1 MSGRSPPIGSAA
13 CRAGRCNSVFG
24 RRIGWK
30 SLAQVCRRLGTSLHA
45 GIDVRRVIQRE
56 TETGSTQQ
64 RKQFEKVK
72 LEVDQGTSLSDS
84 LRSTGD
90 YFPRFFLEM
99 VHIGEQTGKLDH
111 VLPQL
116 AAYYEHLVLLRNV
129 FLLGIA
135 WPAVQLTMALGI
147 IGLLIVALG
156 WVAQQTGEA
165 TDILGFGLVG
175 TRGLVRYITG
185 LGALFVA
192 GLLAYRFLSKGIVAE
207 KVAQTLMRVPG
218 VGPVLRVTS
227 LSRFAWSLGL
237 ALDSGADA
245 RKSVQ
250 LALVST
256 QNQYYTR
263 HADEI
268 DRQLR
273 KGDEIYEALLP
284 TGAFP
289 VEFLDAL
296 QVGEQSGNTSESLL
310 RLADRYRDQAKTV
323 MRGLTLMATVA
334 VWFLVGMMIILLI
347 FRIFSFYLGILQ
359 EATQI

>member
-1 MSGRSPPIGSAA
+1 ML
-13 CRAGRCNSVFG
+13 G

-56 TETGSTQQ
+56 TETGSARQ
-64 RKQFEKVK
+64 RRQFEQVK
-72 LEVDQGTSLSDS
+72 AEVNRGTTLTDS

-90 YFPRFFLEM
+90 YFPQFFIEM

-116 AAYYEHLVLLRNV
+116 AAYYEHLVVLRNV

-135 WPAVQLTMALGI
+135 WPAIQFAIALAVVA
-147 IGLLIVALG
+147 LLIVALG
-156 WVAQQTGEA
+156 WVGQQTGEE

-175 TRGLVRYITG
+175 TRGLIRFVTG

-192 GLLAYRFLSKGIVAE
+192 GLLTYRLLSKGFVAE
-207 KVAQTLMRVPG
+207 KVAQGLMRVPG
-218 VGPVLRVTS
+218 LGPVLRVTS

-245 RKSVQ
+245 RQSVK
-250 LALVST
+250 LALFST
-256 QNQYYTR
+256 QNQFYTR
-263 HADEI
+263 HAEEV
-268 DRQLR
+268 DRRLR
-273 KGDEIYEALLP
+273 RGDEIYEALLA
-284 TGAFP
+284 TDAFP
-289 VEFLDAL
+289 AEFLDAV
-296 QVGEQSGNTSESLL
+296 QVGEQSGKISESLL
-310 RLADRYRDQAKTV
+310 RLADRYREQAKVV
-323 MRGLTLMATVA
+323 MAGLTFAATVA
-334 VWFLVGMMIILLI
+334 VWFLVGMLIILLI
-347 FRIFSFYLGILQ
+347 FRIFFFYLGMLQ